1 MYAGKH
7 PITDIYVLVGKRI
20 ARSATEYQAIY
31 KS

>member
-7 PITDIYVLVGKRI
+7 PITDKHVLVGKRI